1 MLLLLLF
8 RSHHRRT
15 FFSGIIHCHV
25 AMFSIKPIS
34 HRMPRTADV
43 KNVPEKNLKNVKNAK
58 TLQKY
63 FLNVLKR

>member
-1 MLLLLLF
+1 
-8 RSHHRRT
+8 
-15 FFSGIIHCHV
+15 
-25 AMFSIKPIS
+25 MFSIKPIS

-63 FLNVLKR
+63 FLNVLKRWIENVGHNLSNLLPSP